1 MSVRAVVFDLDGTL
15 IDSLEDLADASN
27 AALETMGLPAHPL
40 ESYKIFVGDGIRTMM
55 QRALPQEALHRLDE
69 AVEHMRREYDRN
81 WKEKSRPYPGIP
93 ELLDKLTARGL
104 PLAVLSN
111 KPDDFTRLVVRDL
124 LGRWSWSVVLGEGEY
139 PKKPDPAGALAL
151 AARLGLDTA
160 DMVLVGD
167 TPMDVLCA
175 KNSGM
180 ACVGVTWGFRPR
192 ADLEAA
198 GQRVFIDHPVELLQ
212 HI

>member
-1 MSVRAVVFDLDGTL
+1 MPVRAVVFDLDGTL

-27 AALETMGLPAHPL
+27 AALEGMGLPTHPV
-40 ESYKIFVGDGIRTMM
+40 ESYKYFVGDGMRTLM
-55 QRALPQEALHRLDE
+55 QRALPEKGQSRLDE
-69 AVEHMRREYDRN
+69 AVEAMRLEYDRN

-93 ELLDKLTARGL
+93 QLLDALAAKGL

-124 LGRWSWSVVLGEGEY
+124 LGRWNWAAVMGEGEY

-151 AARLGLDTA
+151 AARLGLKPA

-180 ACVGVTWGFRPR
+180 ACVGVTWGFRPK
-192 ADLEAA
+192 ADLEAV
-198 GQRVFIDHPVELLQ
+198 GQRVFIDRPEELLGY
-212 HI
+212 I

>member
-1 MSVRAVVFDLDGTL
+1 MPVRAVVFDLDGTL

-27 AALETMGLPAHPL
+27 TALQGMGLPAHPV
-40 ESYKIFVGDGIRTMM
+40 ESYKFFVGDGMRTLM
-55 QRALPQEALHRLDE
+55 QRALPQEAQHRLDE
-69 AVEHMRREYDRN
+69 AVEAMRREYDRN
-81 WKEKSRPYPGIP
+81 WKDKSRPYPGIP
-93 ELLDKLTARGL
+93 ELLDALTAKGL

-124 LGRWSWSVVLGEGEY
+124 LGRWNWAAVMGEGEF

-160 DMVLVGD
+160 DLVLVGD

-175 KNSGM
+175 KNAGM

-198 GQRVFIDHPVELLQ
+198 GQRVFIDRPEELLGRL
-212 HI
+212 